1 MPIIYLPDELKPEV
15 SGFLKGQKVFV
26 AAAKGKALIKNVT
39 AFSRSSIGTV
49 TSDIFSDKFT
59 DIARQTTEWISRIPE
74 KLVEHKKA
82 PLIDLQ
88 KMSPKEAER
97 AVSSA
102 LQVLAAGAR
111 ALIAGGGTGK
121 DFDADALLHAAF
133 GADKASISI
142 REPLFDPKFEWPR
155 PIRDIKLP
163 NIDKLVREGT
173 IREFF
178 QTFAKCGLGAQA
190 ERDWASK
197 IRPIGTVTRIS
208 PNRACG
214 GQQITVSYKDFGHT
228 PPAADA
234 DIVISIPTAD
244 GGCQHINLQEIAQD
258 ISSPRTWQD
267 SGQFTFTLPANVSTG
282 CIGFFFVP
290 PHPGFGPC
298 EPGSLVQTAGMLQS
312 VLADQFG
319 SWGFMIGQLAVNVA
333 TRVEAGNLA
342 SHACATCQT
351 DNANHLNAGPPI
363 ILGFSVQETGPIH
376 PRGYVTL
383 RWSVANAD
391 HIEIVP
397 RSVQG
402 SENPHELPIISG
414 PLQLNGSMQV
424 TIPCSRRW
432 VGQYVLRAS
441 NANGCVAAPLEA
453 SVTLHSGY
461 SVYRVGVA
469 KVDITDRRPGLGMA
483 GFAYKQQKTSG
494 DVSLPLFA
502 RAFVIAENS
511 AAPNRKRIAIV
522 VADIWTCT
530 QVVKTAVVERLNRL
544 YQGPPRYSTETVM
557 IAGTHTHA
565 APGGYSEYFLYNLS
579 VGGFDQDVFD
589 KIVNGIVTAIS
600 QADVTSAP
608 GRIFVNAGELAD
620 CGANR
625 SLEAYMRNPEYTQA
639 TRRDQWTDRE
649 MLLLKFVRDR
659 DSMGNTQDIGALNW
673 YAIHPTSLGM
683 KNTSVSG
690 DNKGWAEKQFES
702 EMLTRG
708 HDFVAAFGNGCAG
721 DVSGNVTLDDAKN
734 KTVTMPIGSP
744 TEPVLL
750 AQDILRMVKIGDMQ
764 FQKALELYDV
774 ATTEVTGA
782 IHAMCTHVDMSQ
794 VEIAAEPGA
803 RTWPA
808 AVGVSFG
815 AGSSEDSIAYAT
827 VDTIFGKIDID
838 AGIIEG
844 MSMTEYT
851 AGGIAAWGIITVWGL
866 ATGPAAPIAMAAM
879 ITTGVP
885 AAPVLLSLLLP
896 LIPLVV
902 NPHTRSYLASAI
914 GSAMFA
920 DEMIPPQPI
929 TKRGEEG
936 TWSWNIPHPITN
948 PAGYVAGHGAKPIMF
963 SVGRTSL
970 TFTPGP
976 GNSAA
981 QRTIDCPLVPHVL
994 PLQLIKI
1001 GQVVLAGVPAEFT
1014 STAGRRLKAKLR
1026 AVFGNAISHLAISNY
1041 TNAYSGYVTTRQEYD
1056 AQHYEGASTLY
1067 GPHTLAAYLQEFE
1080 KLASDIN
1087 AGRTGTYWQPASVP
1101 AVYRKP

>member
-1 MPIIYLPDELKPEV
+1 MPNYRLPAELKPEV
-15 SGFLKGQKVFV
+15 SGFLQRQKVFV
-26 AAAKGKALIKNVT
+26 ATEKGSSLIENVT
-39 AFSRSSIGTV
+39 AFSRSSFGTGAI
-49 TSDIFSDKFT
+49 DISADKFT
-59 DIARQTTEWISRIPE
+59 DAARQTMEWISLIPK
-74 KLVEHKKA
+74 KLVDHKKA

-88 KMSPKEAER
+88 GMSPKEAEI

-102 LQVLAAGAR
+102 LQVLAAGSG
-111 ALIAGGGTGK
+111 ALLAGGGTGT
-121 DFDADALLHAAF
+121 DFDVDALINAAF
-133 GADKASISI
+133 GADQASLSI
-142 REPLFDPKFEWPR
+142 RKPLVNPKFVWPR
-155 PIRDIKLP
+155 RIQDRELP
-163 NIDKLVREGT
+163 DIDKLVREGT
-173 IREFF
+173 VNELIM
-178 QTFAKCGLGAQA
+178 TFKRCGLAA
-190 ERDWASK
+190 RTERDWASK
-197 IRPIGTVTRIS
+197 IIPIGSVTQLS
-208 PNRACG
+208 LTRACG
-214 GQQITVSYKDFGHT
+214 GQEITVTYQGFGTT

-234 DIVISIPTAD
+234 NIFVSIPTAG
-244 GGCQHINLQEIAQD
+244 GGCQNINLQEISPD
-258 ISSPRTWQD
+258 IFSHQSWQD
-267 SGQFTFTLPANVSTG
+267 SGQLTFILPANVSTG

-290 PHPGFGPC
+290 PHPGLGPC
-298 EPGSLVQTAGMLQS
+298 EPGSLVMAAGMLQS
-312 VLADQFG
+312 VLGDQFG
-319 SWGFMIGQLAVNVA
+319 PQGVMTGQLAVNIA
-333 TRVEAGNLA
+333 TQVEAGRFASIPCAECQADNL
-342 SHACATCQT
+342 
-351 DNANHLNAGPPI
+351 NHLNAGPPI
-363 ILGFSVQETGPIH
+363 LNGFAVQEYFPIH
-376 PRGYVTL
+376 PRSYVTL
-383 RWSVANAD
+383 IWSVHNAE

-397 RSVQG
+397 RSVPG

-414 PLQLNGSMQV
+414 PLSFSGRMQV

-441 NANGCVAAPLEA
+441 NDNGCVAAPLEA

-461 SVYRVGVA
+461 SDYRIGVA
-469 KVDITDRRPGLGMA
+469 KVDITDRRPDLGMA

-511 AAPNRKRIAIV
+511 AAPDRKRIAIV

-530 QVVKTAVVERLNRL
+530 QAVKTAVVEELNRR
-544 YQGPPRYSTETVM
+544 YQGPPRYTTETVM

-589 KIVNGIVTAIS
+589 KIVSGIVTAIT

-625 SLEAYMRNPEYTQA
+625 SLEAYKRNPEYTPA
-639 TRRDQWTDRE
+639 TGRDQWTDRE

-659 DSMGNTQDIGALNW
+659 DSLGNTEDIGALNW

-708 HDFVAAFGNGCAG
+708 VDFVAAFGNACAG
-721 DVSGNVTLDDAKN
+721 DVSGNVTLDDAQN
-734 KTVTMPIGSP
+734 KTVTMPMGGP
-744 TEPVLL
+744 TAPLL
-750 AQDILRMVKIGDMQ
+750 WGLDILRMKEIGDKQ
-764 FQKALELYDV
+764 FQKALELYDQ
-774 ATTEVTGA
+774 ATSEVTGA
-782 IHAMCTHVDMSQ
+782 IYAMCTHVNMSK

-827 VDTIFGKIDID
+827 MGGTTDID

-844 MSMTEYT
+844 MSMIEYT
-851 AGGIAAWGIITVWGL
+851 LAAGMAWQVIAGWAL
-866 ATGPAAPIAMAAM
+866 NTGPAIPIAMSAM
-879 ITTGVP
+879 LTGVP
-885 AAPVLLSLLLP
+885 PAPVLLTLILP

-902 NPHTRSYLASAI
+902 EPHTRSYLASAVA
-914 GSAMFA
+914 STMFP
-920 DEMIPPQPI
+920 DEMIPPQSN
-929 TKRGEEG
+929 GENG
-936 TWSWNIPHPITN
+936 SWSWNIPHPITN
-948 PAGYVAGHGAKPIMF
+948 SLLYAAGHGAKPIMF

-976 GNSAA
+976 GNPAA
-981 QRTIDCPLVPHVL
+981 KRTVDCPLVPHVL

-1001 GQVVLAGVPAEFT
+1001 GQVALAGVPAEFT
-1014 STAGRRLKAKLR
+1014 STAGRRLKASLR
-1026 AVFGNAISHLAISNY
+1026 MVFGNAISYVAISNY
-1041 TNAYSGYVTTRQEYD
+1041 TNAYSGYVTTPQEYD

-1067 GPHTLAAYLQEFE
+1067 GPHTLAAYIQEFE
-1080 KLASDIN
+1080 KLANDIYV
-1087 AGRTGTYWQPASVP
+1087 GKTETYGEPAPVP